1 MLKKETIE
9 WLVSIG
15 LALLIVGLLYA
26 FVIKPYNVKGDSMD
40 PTLKD
45 GERVIVNKLGK
56 TFGHLERGNVIVFH
70 ADENSD
76 YVKRIIGVPGDH
88 IEYKHDVLYVNGKK
102 TAEPYLDYNM
112 KHKNYEE
119 ITGSFKSS
127 DLPNSGGQYKIPKD
141 RYLVLGDNR
150 EVSKDSRAFGLID
163 KKQIVGKVSLR
174 FWPFS
179 EFKVNFNP
187 DHTSNQEG

>member
-1 MLKKETIE
+1 MLKKETME

-45 GERVIVNKLGK
+45 GERVIANKLGK
-56 TFGHLERGNVIVFH
+56 TFGNLERGNVIVFH

-102 TAEPYLDYNM
+102 TPEPYLEYNM

-179 EFKVNFNP
+179 EFKINFNP
-187 DHTSNQEG
+187 DHTSNQNG

>member
-1 MLKKETIE
+1 MKKETME

-56 TFGHLERGNVIVFH
+56 TFGNLERGNVIVFH

-102 TAEPYLDYNM
+102 TPEPYLEYNM

-179 EFKVNFNP
+179 EFKINFNP
-187 DHTSNQEG
+187 DNTSNQNG

>member
-1 MLKKETIE
+1 MKKETME
-9 WLVSIG
+9 WLISIG

-56 TFGHLERGNVIVFH
+56 TFGNLERGNVIVFH

-102 TAEPYLDYNM
+102 TPEPYLEYNM

-119 ITGSFKSS
+119 ITGTYKSS
-127 DLPNSGGQYKIPKD
+127 
-141 RYLVLGDNR
+141 
-150 EVSKDSRAFGLID
+150 
-163 KKQIVGKVSLR
+163 
-174 FWPFS
+174 
-179 EFKVNFNP
+179 
-187 DHTSNQEG
+187 

>member
-1 MLKKETIE
+1 MSGLRKETME

-56 TFGHLERGNVIVFH
+56 TFGHLDRGNVIVFH

-127 DLPNSGGQYKIPKD
+127 DLPNSGGQYKIPADK
-141 RYLVLGDNR
+141 YLVLGDNR

-174 FWPFS
+174 FWPFN

-187 DHTSNQEG
+187 DNTKN

>member
-1 MLKKETIE
+1 MKKETME

-56 TFGHLERGNVIVFH
+56 TFGHLDRGNVIVFH

-127 DLPNSGGQYKIPKD
+127 DLPNSGGQYKIPADK
-141 RYLVLGDNR
+141 YLVLGDNR

-174 FWPFS
+174 FWPFN

-187 DHTSNQEG
+187 DNTKN

>member
-1 MLKKETIE
+1 MKKETME
-9 WLVSIG
+9 WLISIG

-56 TFGHLERGNVIVFH
+56 TFGNLERGNVIVFH

-102 TAEPYLDYNM
+102 TPEPYLEYNM

-187 DHTSNQEG
+187 DHTSNLNG

>member
-1 MLKKETIE
+1 MSGLRKETME

-15 LALLIVGLLYA
+15 LALLIVSLLYA

-56 TFGHLERGNVIVFH
+56 TFGHLDRGNVIVFH

-88 IEYKHDVLYVNGKK
+88 IEYKHDMLFVNGKK

-127 DLPNSGGQYKIPKD
+127 DLPNSGGQYKIPADK
-141 RYLVLGDNR
+141 YLVLGDNR

-187 DHTSNQEG
+187 ENTKN

>member
-1 MLKKETIE
+1 MLKKETME
-9 WLVSIG
+9 WLISIG

-56 TFGHLERGNVIVFH
+56 TFGNLERGNVIVFH

-102 TAEPYLDYNM
+102 TPEPYLEYNM

-163 KKQIVGKVSLR
+163 KNQIVGKVSLR

-187 DHTSNQEG
+187 DHTSNQNG

>member
-1 MLKKETIE
+1 MKKETIE
-9 WLVSIG
+9 WLISIG

-40 PTLKD
+40 PTLKN

-127 DLPNSGGQYKIPKD
+127 DLPNSGGKYKIPKD

-163 KKQIVGKVSLR
+163 KDQIVGKVSLR
-174 FWPFS
+174 FWPIG

-187 DHTSNQEG
+187 DH

>member
-1 MLKKETIE
+1 MLKKETME

-56 TFGHLERGNVIVFH
+56 TFGNLERGNVIVFH

-102 TAEPYLDYNM
+102 
-112 KHKNYEE
+112 H
-119 ITGSFKSS
+119 
-127 DLPNSGGQYKIPKD
+127 Q
-141 RYLVLGDNR
+141 NR
-150 EVSKDSRAFGLID
+150 I
-163 KKQIVGKVSLR
+163 
-174 FWPFS
+174 
-179 EFKVNFNP
+179 
-187 DHTSNQEG
+187 

>member
-1 MLKKETIE
+1 MKKETME

-15 LALLIVGLLYA
+15 LALLIVGFLYA

-56 TFGHLERGNVIVFH
+56 TFGNLERGNVIVFH

-102 TAEPYLDYNM
+102 TPEPYLEYNM

-179 EFKVNFNP
+179 EFKINFNP
-187 DHTSNQEG
+187 DHTSNQNG

>member
-1 MLKKETIE
+1 MSGLRKETME

-56 TFGHLERGNVIVFH
+56 TFGHLDRGNVIVFH

-127 DLPNSGGQYKIPKD
+127 DLPNSGGQYKIPTDK
-141 RYLVLGDNR
+141 YLVLGDNR

-187 DHTSNQEG
+187 ENTKN